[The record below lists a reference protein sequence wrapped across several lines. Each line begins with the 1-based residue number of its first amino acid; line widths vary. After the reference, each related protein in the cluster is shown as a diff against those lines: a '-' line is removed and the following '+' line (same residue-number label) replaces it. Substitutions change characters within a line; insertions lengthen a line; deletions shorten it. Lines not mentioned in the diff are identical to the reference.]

1 MTEYEATSST
11 NNFLA
16 KKKKQI
22 SSTATVEM
30 VKMNWIRISFQS
42 IVGGPSLVGVGRGEF
57 TKQSLNR
64 NFALRLNPLPF
75 WTILTKKA
83 LLSYT
88 FCF

>member
-16 KKKKQI
+16 KKKTKQI

-42 IVGGPSLVGVGRGEF
+42 IVGGPSLVGVGRGES
-57 TKQSLNR
+57 SLNKV
-64 NFALRLNPLPF
+64 
-75 WTILTKKA
+75 LTGI
-83 LLSYT
+83 SR
-88 FCF
+88 

>member
-16 KKKKQI
+16 KKK
-22 SSTATVEM
+22 TDLFHC
-30 VKMNWIRISFQS
+30 N
-42 IVGGPSLVGVGRGEF
+42 GGDGENELDSYFLSKHRWWPKPRGDGAGEF
-57 TKQSLNR
+57 TQQSLNR